1 MPQLDFYAF
10 ENQVIY
16 LIIFFF
22 CFINFFSYFF
32 LPDIFLSLRTR
43 FFFFKQMEER
53 NFSLHLSEQKLRFST
68 NFFFDLITNFNFLYK
83 VLSNISQS
91 IWNIF
96 FFSYPNLNSFFL
108 NILTFFNLF
117 LLSFISLPFS
127 FIFDNLFFCSNDFFS
142 SQAKNNKL
150 YNF

>member
-16 LIIFFF
+16 LIFFFF

-53 NFSLHLSEQKLRFST
+53 NLSLQLSEQKLRFST
-68 NFFFDLITNFNFLYK
+68 NSFFDLVTNFNFLYF
-83 VLSNISQS
+83 VISNLSQS
-91 IWNIF
+91 VWSVFFSTYPNINSFSLQVSFFFHCF
-96 FFSYPNLNSFFL
+96 FFSFLFTSFF
-108 NILTFFNLF
+108 F
-117 LLSFISLPFS
+117 
-127 FIFDNLFFCSNDFFS
+127 
-142 SQAKNNKL
+142 
-150 YNF
+150 